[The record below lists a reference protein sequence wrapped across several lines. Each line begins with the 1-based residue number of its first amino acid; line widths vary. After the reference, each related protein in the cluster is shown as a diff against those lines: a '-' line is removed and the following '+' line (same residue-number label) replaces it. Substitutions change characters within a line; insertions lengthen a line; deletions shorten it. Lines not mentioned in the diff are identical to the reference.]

1 VFGSDG
7 LRESNSGAIR
17 HEVRSPLEIVG
28 FGRREAARRGVR
40 IWHAA
45 RAWCAA
51 GHTPPLD
58 PGRAAPYL
66 PQPARPARPPAAL
79 PGADPMKAVA
89 VHPGKPNTVHLRDV
103 PVPTLTDQPHPH
115 VCSVPEGRAVLVKTL
130 RVGVDATD
138 REINEALYGNA
149 PPDGDFLVIGHESFG
164 RVLAV
169 GDKVTE
175 VRPGDY
181 VSCTV
186 RRPGGSV
193 HDKIGRNDITGE
205 ETYYERG
212 INLCHGYLTESFVDD
227 AEYVVKV
234 PQGLKHLGVLAEPA
248 SVCAKAIE
256 QAFLAQQRL
265 QVWEPKVAF
274 VLGAGQIGLLATMML
289 RLRGL
294 RVYTLATKP
303 GPHLKA
309 EIAAGYGATY
319 VSTRETSITDLAK
332 KVGKPDLIFEATGN
346 AEACFRSMEVLAIN
360 GALVWTSITGG
371 SHPITLDAAK
381 VNLEWVLGNKLL
393 VASVNGNRR
402 HFELGLQALSHGEMT
417 YPGVTARIL
426 THPVAGLDK
435 YKEMMKLLEE
445 KDALKVFV
453 EVGD

>member
-1 VFGSDG
+1 
-7 LRESNSGAIR
+7 
-17 HEVRSPLEIVG
+17 
-28 FGRREAARRGVR
+28 
-40 IWHAA
+40 
-45 RAWCAA
+45 
-51 GHTPPLD
+51 
-58 PGRAAPYL
+58 
-66 PQPARPARPPAAL
+66 
-79 PGADPMKAVA
+79 MKAVA

-103 PVPTLTDQPHPH
+103 PVPALADQPHPH
-115 VCSVPEGRAVLVKTL
+115 VCRVPDGRGVLVKTL

-149 PPDGDFLVIGHESFG
+149 PPGGDFLVIGHESFG
-164 RVLAV
+164 RVIEV
-169 GDKVTE
+169 GSKVTE
-175 VRPGDY
+175 VKAGDY

-212 INLCHGYLTESFVDD
+212 INLCHGYLTETFVDD
-227 AEYVVKV
+227 AEFIVKV

-294 RVYTLATKP
+294 AVYTLATKP

-319 VSTRETSITDLAK
+319 VSTRQTSITDLAK

-371 SHPITLDAAK
+371 THPVSLDAAK
-381 VNLEWVLGNKLL
+381 INLEWVLGNKLL

-445 KDALKVFV
+445 KEALKVFV
-453 EVGD
+453 EVAD